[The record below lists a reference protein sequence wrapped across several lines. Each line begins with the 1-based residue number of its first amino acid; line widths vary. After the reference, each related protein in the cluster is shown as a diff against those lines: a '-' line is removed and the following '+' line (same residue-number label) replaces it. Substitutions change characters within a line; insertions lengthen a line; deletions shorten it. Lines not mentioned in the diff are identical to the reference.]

1 MLESPQLGS
10 QFAIGLVTATNEP
23 AGFQIQEIG
32 DSAGQ
37 EGLDGQEG
45 RDGWKGRRGGRG
57 RRGGTGWGGKDGRAT
72 LHHT

>member
-32 DSAGQ
+32 DIILGQ
-37 EGLDGQEG
+37 EGLDRQEG
-45 RDGWKGRRGGRG
+45 REG
-57 RRGGTGWGGKDGRAT
+57 
-72 LHHT
+72 